1 MDHIKNLS
9 FIPKLMGTVQKYYLR
24 RQHVPIYDLNSPGNS
39 GVRNGILEKF
49 RLKARKPV
57 TICMCPG

>member
-9 FIPKLMGTVQKYYLR
+9 FTPKLMGTVQKYYLR

-39 GVRNGILEKF
+39 GVRNGSLEKF
-49 RLKARKPV
+49 RWKARKPV
-57 TICMCPG
+57 KICRCPG